1 MPIICLIQTYNYS
14 SINKFL
20 GEWDPSLSW
29 IGLLNWIPLFLIF
42 GGVQPYLSTEKKRI
56 SASKYFI
63 YGSFPVLISGLG
75 QYFYEW
81 HGPFE
86 TLYGLI
92 IWYQRPIGLDG
103 GLTGLFNNSNYA
115 GSWFNIIWPFCIASF
130 INSKNN
136 FLQKTVSLLISI
148 AISVCIVL
156 TNSRNAWGG
165 LILSLPLVM
174 GPSIIYWIIGIAIF
188 FISLFLIIFSSD
200 FFSNLK
206 HILDLPITNKFILEF
221 TEANFL
227 DRETRI
233 KIWIYGIKLISQKP
247 IFGWGAAI
255 FPVLYFS
262 KYQKW
267 LGHSHNLFIQLAVS
281 YGLIVSL
288 VLLITFLLMIYK
300 SFRKINIFRKD
311 SSKYFEK
318 AWWASFFVLFLSQL
332 IDVQYFDGRI
342 SIAFWILLAGIREII
357 RDKKLTELTSK

>member
-148 AISVCIVL
+148 AI
-156 TNSRNAWGG
+156 
-165 LILSLPLVM
+165 
-174 GPSIIYWIIGIAIF
+174 
-188 FISLFLIIFSSD
+188 
-200 FFSNLK
+200 
-206 HILDLPITNKFILEF
+206 
-221 TEANFL
+221 
-227 DRETRI
+227 
-233 KIWIYGIKLISQKP
+233 
-247 IFGWGAAI
+247 
-255 FPVLYFS
+255 
-262 KYQKW
+262 
-267 LGHSHNLFIQLAVS
+267 
-281 YGLIVSL
+281 
-288 VLLITFLLMIYK
+288 
-300 SFRKINIFRKD
+300 
-311 SSKYFEK
+311 
-318 AWWASFFVLFLSQL
+318 
-332 IDVQYFDGRI
+332 
-342 SIAFWILLAGIREII
+342 
-357 RDKKLTELTSK
+357 